1 MTAGISRTTDGDA
14 LARAAEAF
22 VLVWSSMPPELP
34 EKSSASQLR
43 AMVTVRRSGV
53 TTVTA
58 LARDLGALP
67 SSATRLCDRLVAA
80 GYLDRTPDAA
90 NRRFHAVRLT
100 PAGERL
106 LDVLATHRRDALAAV
121 LARMD
126 ADDRDRL
133 VTGLAA
139 FADQAPD
146 VAEAVAPRSAAAR
159 LAEPPEH
166 GQDAEDR
173 PAGWGAARL

>member
-1 MTAGISRTTDGDA
+1 MTAGCPGIPDADA

-22 VLVWSSMPPELP
+22 VLTWSSMPADLP
-34 EKSSASQLR
+34 EKISASQLR
-43 AMVTVRRSGV
+43 ALVAVQRSEV

-80 GYLDRTPDAA
+80 GYLDRSPDTT

-106 LDVLATHRRDALAAV
+106 LEVLQRHRSDAIAAV

-126 ADDRDRL
+126 GRARDQL
-133 VTGLAA
+133 VAGLAA
-139 FADQAPD
+139 FAAESGALRGTQAGP
-146 VAEAVAPRSAAAR
+146 ASRAH
-159 LAEPPEH
+159 LA
-166 GQDAEDR
+166 
-173 PAGWGAARL
+173 